1 MIDDIFGGR
10 KALLL
15 ASTGGHLAQL
25 HRLTQMSPVSE
36 DSVWVTFDSPQSRS
50 LLEGARTLFIDYIPP
65 RGWRQI
71 LSATGAI
78 RHTLKSEP
86 FETIVST
93 GAGIALATHVTS
105 ALRGRAPV
113 YIESVS
119 RVTGPS
125 TTGLIL
131 ERVPGVR
138 RFSQHRWGHQRRG
151 WTTAFSVLDTFT
163 PSATSRVDAPRS
175 FFVTLGTIK
184 PYEFAELVKVVEKSL
199 PDDAEIVWQLG
210 ATTYQPT
217 RGTVFTQM
225 SGSEFDAAVR
235 KADVVITHA
244 GVGTL
249 IALVESGADVIAV
262 PRRKFRHE
270 HVDDHQLQIAEE
282 FASRGLIRVREA
294 DELSTLLRSF

>member
-36 DSVWVTFDSPQSRS
+36 DSLWVTFDSAQSRS
-50 LLEGARTLFIDYIPP
+50 LLKGARTQFIDYIPP
-65 RGWRQI
+65 RGWREI
-71 LSATGAI
+71 LSATGVV
-78 RHTLKSEP
+78 RRTMKSEQ

-105 ALRGRAPV
+105 ALQGRAPV

-119 RVTGPS
+119 RVAGPS

-138 RFSQHRWGHQRRG
+138 RFAQHQWGHERRG
-151 WTTAFSVLDTFT
+151 WTKEFSVLDTFS
-163 PSATSRVDAPRS
+163 PSAMSRVDAPRS
-175 FFVTLGTIK
+175 YFVTLGTIK
-184 PYEFAELVKVVEKSL
+184 PFEFPELVKAVEAGL

-210 ATTYQPT
+210 ATTYQPA

-225 SGSEFDAAVR
+225 SAPEFDAAVR
-235 KADVVITHA
+235 HADVVITHA

-249 IALVESGADVIAV
+249 IALVEAGADVIAV
-262 PRRKFRHE
+262 PRRKSRNE

-294 DELSTLLRSF
+294 DELPALLRSL